1 MNTASLARPASTQT
15 NPSLSARMVERCADH
30 EAFRGRAG
38 VQVIQTHTTL
48 LHSTIDAG
56 DCVAIDF
63 DCHQIRYD
71 GLFLI
76 SFDHDDGSHW
86 HGARRFQVRPGDHGR
101 ELWGQDV
108 GAPGWAQISPSEQ
121 WCFRVVG
128 EVREVFKPVSKLRS
142 AGQERLH
149 A

>member
-1 MNTASLARPASTQT
+1 MNSAIHAKTNASESNPA
-15 NPSLSARMVERCADH
+15 LSARLVEPLGH
-30 EAFRGRAG
+30 QNAFDACSGL
-38 VQVIQTHTTL
+38 QIIQTHATL
-48 LHSTIDAG
+48 LHSAIDAG

-76 SFDHDDGSHW
+76 TFDHNDGSHW
-86 HGARRFQVRPGDHGR
+86 HSARRFQVRPGDHGR

-108 GAPGWAQISPSEQ
+108 AAPGWAQISPSEQ

-142 AGQERLH
+142 ADRERLNG
-149 A
+149 